1 VEVGALYSHLAIAN
15 RFLLGDMDRVS
26 HFVMVKEPLVDEY
39 DSLGSGVGVAI
50 ENEHVE
56 STGGHFALDMI
67 LIEEPRNGESDD
79 RKDDEYDYADNG

>member
-1 VEVGALYSHLAIAN
+1 
-15 RFLLGDMDRVS
+15 MDRVS

-39 DSLGSGVGVAI
+39 DSLSSGVGVAI

-56 STGGHFALDMI
+56 SSGGHFALDMI

-79 RKDDEYDYADNG
+79 GKDEEYDYADNG